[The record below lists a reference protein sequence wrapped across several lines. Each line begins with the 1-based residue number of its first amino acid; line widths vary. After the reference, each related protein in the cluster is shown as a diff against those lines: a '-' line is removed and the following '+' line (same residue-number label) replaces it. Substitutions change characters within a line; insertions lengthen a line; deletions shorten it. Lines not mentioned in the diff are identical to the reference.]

1 MSALAF
7 SVVLSLV
14 SAVAYAAGAIVQEQ
28 VAVSSPDEEYA
39 PLRRPGWWAAV
50 ALNGLGGLLH
60 VVALAYGPLSLV
72 QPLGALTIV
81 FALPMAAL
89 FVGRRAGATAWRGAI
104 MATVGLAGLL
114 SLVGASDAQS
124 LSTAQRVAVAVVT
137 AGAVVTLMIAG
148 RAAHR
153 HPAVRSM
160 LLATASGIAFGMS
173 SVFTKTVAVDWTDGV
188 TAADVPSLAVIGVL
202 ATSGMLLSQASYRG
216 AGLAAP
222 LATLTVVNPVVAAAV
237 GITMF
242 GETFRYGTTG
252 TVLALGCGVVAAGGL
267 ILLTTERL
275 QTSQAQTAT
284 PTPAAVTDQVPA
296 TTTTTT
302 ADSTPGTPGTPG
314 SVPVTTTAASA
325 AGVVQDAGPAMK
337 VTIRATPAVRAANP
351 VARSATT
358 PPLRPV
364 LRLPQRSAAATPL
377 GNSLLNRAPALGDA
391 RLENARLN
399 DAWLDDV
406 RLEDL
411 RLDVLRPDGLRR
423 EDAGREDARR
433 QDARQQDARR
443 QDVRPDEVGPK
454 ILRLH
459 EVPAQGGDER
469 PSPAPVPTPAGVSGD
484 APFEEEP
491 SVPDVPPSFYT
502 PLYGGPFVP
511 MPVVDR
517 HRERVKS

>member
-28 VAVSSPDEEYA
+28 VAVSSPVEEYA
-39 PLRRPGWWAAV
+39 PLRRPAWWAAV

-188 TAADVPSLAVIGVL
+188 AAADIPSLAVIGVL
-202 ATSGMLLSQASYRG
+202 ATTGILLSQAAYRG

-252 TVLALGCGVVAAGGL
+252 TVLALSCGVVAAGGL

-275 QTSQAQTAT
+275 QTSHPGPAPTESALTDPDPSDAAAGPPGAAPVAT
-284 PTPAAVTDQVPA
+284 PVEN
-296 TTTTTT
+296 
-302 ADSTPGTPGTPG
+302 
-314 SVPVTTTAASA
+314 
-325 AGVVQDAGPAMK
+325 AGPGVDG
-337 VTIRATPAVRAANP
+337 VTVPPA
-351 VARSATT
+351 
-358 PPLRPV
+358 RPG
-364 LRLPQRSAAATPL
+364 LRLPEQSGASALDSA
-377 GNSLLNRAPALGDA
+377 LLNGVSARPDAPGPHGRRHDA
-391 RLENARLN
+391 RADDVLPEGAALLDGVLLDGVPRGSMRLEDVR
-399 DAWLDDV
+399 LDDV
-406 RLEDL
+406 RMESARLGDL
-411 RLDVLRPDGLRR
+411 
-423 EDAGREDARR
+423 
-433 QDARQQDARR
+433 
-443 QDVRPDEVGPK
+443 PDEGV
-454 ILRLH
+454 
-459 EVPAQGGDER
+459 DER
-469 PSPAPVPTPAGVSGD
+469 PAPVPASAPAGAAGD
-484 APFEEEP
+484 PFEEEP
-491 SVPDVPPSFYT
+491 SAPDLPPSFYT
-502 PLYGGPFVP
+502 PLYGGLFVP